1 MRSVMEVK
9 KLNKKTPEKPSKPRK
24 KVKPRVDLSLIEK
37 VLEGIDTNARD
48 IFLPVLRRTQEVYGF
63 IPQEAVTELAKRLK
77 TTPAHLYGVATFY
90 DQFSLAPQ
98 GRNVI
103 RLCTNMAC
111 NVNGAETLLGFLR
124 SKLKITKGNTTADGR
139 YTVIESECIGS
150 CGRAPA
156 MMINDDFHYDL
167 TPQKIEKILARYK

>member
-1 MRSVMEVK
+1 MRSVTEIKKVK
-9 KLNKKTPEKPSKPRK
+9 KQAPEKPSKPRK
-24 KVKPRVDLSLIEK
+24 KTKPKVDLSLIER

-63 IPQEAVTELAKRLK
+63 IPREAVIELAKRLK

-111 NVNGAETLLGFLR
+111 NVNGAETLLGLPAKQAEADKRQHHRGRQIYGYRVRVHRLLR
-124 SKLKITKGNTTADGR
+124 AGAR
-139 YTVIESECIGS
+139 
-150 CGRAPA
+150 
-156 MMINDDFHYDL
+156 DDDKRRL
-167 TPQKIEKILARYK
+167 SLRPDSPEDRKDTGEV